1 VSTKSQTFERTLQL
15 PEVLDMNAAAPL
27 AGELVTYRGGDLQAD
42 ASQVQRIGGQGIQ
55 VLLSALATWQQDGFR
70 FSVVNPSAAFTD
82 IIGVLGL
89 NESEL
94 LGKG

>member
-1 VSTKSQTFERTLQL
+1 VSTKSQRFERILQL
-15 PEVLDMNAAAPL
+15 PEVLDMNAAVPL
-27 AGELVTYRGGDLQAD
+27 AGELLTYRGNDLQAD

-55 VLLSALATWQQDGFR
+55 VLLSALATWQQDGFK
-70 FSVVNPSAAFTD
+70 FSVVNPSAVFTD
-82 IIGVLGL
+82 IVGLLGI